1 MLIYLSMIE
10 DDRMR
15 AQFASIYHKYK
26 NLMYHTAYDILQSE
40 SDAEDI
46 VHEAFLVVIDYMDRL
61 RPETVKAFL
70 VAITESRAINLWKRR
85 HHFGEQIPYEE
96 AIHRPVSHSEG
107 VGLREAISRLPSEY
121 RTVIL
126 LRFQMGYT
134 AREIARMLDKKEG
147 TVTRTITRAKA
158 RLAKEL
164 ENIQKELNE
173 I

>member
-10 DDRMR
+10 DDHMR
-15 AQFASIYHKYK
+15 ARFISIYHKYK
-26 NLMYHTAYDILQSE
+26 NLMYHTAYNILQSE

-61 RPETVKAFL
+61 RPDTVKAFVL
-70 VAITESRAINLWKRR
+70 AITASRAINLWKRR

-96 AIHRPVSHSEG
+96 AIHRPAPHGEG
-107 VGLREAISRLPSEY
+107 VGLDEAIRRLPPEY

-134 AREIARMLDKKEG
+134 TREIARMLGKKEG
-147 TVTRTITRAKA
+147 TVTRTITRAKTK
-158 RLAKEL
+158 LAEEL
-164 ENIQKELNE
+164 ENIQKELDS

>member
-15 AQFASIYHKYK
+15 ARFISIYHKYK
-26 NLMYHTAYDILQSE
+26 NLMYHTAYNILQSE
-40 SDAEDI
+40 GDAEDI
-46 VHEAFLVVIDYMDRL
+46 VHEAFLVAIDYLDRL

-70 VAITESRAINLWKRR
+70 VSITETRAINLWKRQR
-85 HHFGEQIPYEE
+85 HFGEQIPYEE
-96 AIHRPVSHSEG
+96 AAHRPAPHGEG
-107 VGLREAISRLPSEY
+107 IGLDEAISRLPAEY

-134 AREIARMLDKKEG
+134 TREVAQMLGKKEG

-164 ENIQKELNE
+164 ENIQKELNS